1 MTQSLYHPRV
11 SLTTVTAKTVALDT
25 EAYEL
30 LLRSK
35 RPGETFSE
43 VVRRKL
49 RPPSRISDLAGALGD
64 LPDPLWTEIARER
77 DAHRRN
83 DQRRRKRLERPKGG
97 R

>member
-1 MTQSLYHPRV
+1 MS
-11 SLTTVTAKTVALDT
+11 AKTVALDA

-35 RPGETFSE
+35 RAGETFSE

-49 RPPSRISDLAGALGD
+49 RPPSRISDLAGSLSD
-64 LPDPLWTEIARER
+64 LPPEVWSDITRDR
-77 DAHRRN
+77 DAHRRS
-83 DQRRRKRLERPKGG
+83 DVQRRKRLERPKGG

>member
-1 MTQSLYHPRV
+1 MT
-11 SLTTVTAKTVALDT
+11 TKTVALDT

-30 LLRSK
+30 LVRSK

-49 RPPSRISDLAGALGD
+49 RPPSRISDLAGSLGD
-64 LPDPLWTEIARER
+64 LPVQLWTEIARER

-83 DQRRRKRLERPKGG
+83 DQQRQKRLERRRGA

>member
-1 MTQSLYHPRV
+1 M
-11 SLTTVTAKTVALDT
+11 TAKTVALDA

-49 RPPSRISDLAGALGD
+49 RPPSRISDLAGSLGD
-64 LPDPLWTEIARER
+64 LPAPLWTEIARER
-77 DAHRRN
+77 DTHRGY
-83 DQRRRKRLERPKGG
+83 DQQRRKRLERPRAG